1 MKADA
6 GDFRSTV
13 IKTDKIGLS
22 KLRIVVGEEDVKI
35 IRPPAT
41 GLVMMGVKDSCNSV
55 FYLGEVFVTEAEV
68 EYKGYKGYGILVGD
82 ESEKAY
88 ILAAIDAILQSGERE
103 IRERISKII
112 TSQQKRIKRKTQQEE
127 SLIAKTTVSFE
138 LMSAG

>member
-6 GDFRSTV
+6 IDFRSTV

-22 KLRIVVGEEDVKI
+22 KLRIVISEEDVRT

-41 GLVMMGVKDSCNSV
+41 GLVMMGVEDSCNCV

-68 EYKGYKGYGILVGD
+68 EYRGYNGYGILVGG

-88 ILAAIDAILQSGERE
+88 ILAAIDAILQSGEHE
-103 IRERISKII
+103 IRERIRKII
-112 TSQQKRIKRKTQQEE
+112 VSQQKRLERKRKQEE